1 MDREVEVLQ
10 SLADPTRLR
19 LIHLLERKGEICV
32 CELVDALG
40 VPQYNVSRHL
50 RVLQNAGWLED
61 RRQGR
66 WVYYRLTRSLKPYQR
81 SLLEAVAQLRAQR
94 EDLPADE
101 ARAGRRLKLRRGGLC
116 CVGLVSQ
123 IGAAKSSGNRDLTT
137 RKDGKKT

>member
-81 SLLEAVAQLRAQR
+81 SLLEAVAQLRAER
-94 EDLPADE
+94 EDLTADE
-101 ARAGRRLKLRRGGLC
+101 VRAGRRLRLRQDGVC

-123 IGAAKSSGNRDLTT
+123 IGPARAIKSPKFNGRKAGKNR
-137 RKDGKKT
+137 

>member
-1 MDREVEVLQ
+1 MERDAEIFQ

-50 RVLQNAGWLED
+50 RILQNAGWLQD
-61 RRQGR
+61 RKVGK
-66 WVYYRLTRSLKPYQR
+66 WVYYRIAEDLRPYQR
-81 SLLEAVAQLRAQR
+81 SLLKAVEELRTEQ
-94 EDLPADE
+94 PKFKKDE
-101 ARAGRRLKLRRGGLC
+101 AQARERLKLREDGLC

-123 IGAAKSSGNRDLTT
+123 IGPAAKPRGTGN
-137 RKDGKKT
+137 RKDGNKA